1 MRQELRSIR
10 TKAAAA
16 ATIAMGTLLAGAPA
30 FAQAEGAAE
39 GQHMERWNWQID
51 LIEAATPVKEQ
62 MHWFHN
68 GVLLPLITAISV
80 FVLVLLLW
88 VMIRY
93 RAGANPNPQTFT
105 HNTTVEVVWTLVPV
119 AILIAISIPSFRL
132 IYFSDRA
139 VNPEMTIKVTG
150 RQWYWDYEYP
160 DHGNFLFSA
169 YMIPDADIKDPS
181 HRLLDTDNPVV
192 LPVDTTI
199 RVLVTAGDVL
209 HSFAVPAFG
218 IKTDAVP
225 GRINET
231 WVRIE
236 KPGVYYGQ
244 CSELCGTQHGFMPI
258 EIHAVSKEEFNAW
271 VETAKTKFASNK
283 QSPVTV
289 ASAPVIAPLV
299 AAPQADVPTP

>member
-1 MRQELRSIR
+1 MAQGWRKQ
-10 TKAAAA
+10 AAALA
-16 ATIAMGTLLAGAPA
+16 AGLGMWAAALPA

-39 GQHMERWNWQID
+39 GQHMERWNWQMG

-80 FVLVLLLW
+80 FVLVLLVW
-88 VMIRY
+88 VIVRY
-93 RAGANPNPQTFT
+93 RAGANPNPSTFT
-105 HNTTVEVVWTLVPV
+105 HNTTIEVVWTLVPV

-169 YMIPDADIKDPS
+169 YMLPDAEIKDPS

-231 WVRIE
+231 WIRIE
-236 KPGVYYGQ
+236 RPGVYYGQ
-244 CSELCGTQHGFMPI
+244 CSELCGVQHGFMPI
-258 EIHAVSKEEFNAW
+258 EVHAVSKEEFQAW
-271 VETAKTKFASNK
+271 VETAQQKFAANK
-283 QSPVTV
+283 LPPV
-289 ASAPVIAPLV
+289 AV
-299 AAPQADVPTP
+299 AAAPTP